1 MNRLQQLRHTL
12 DHRNVSLSAKV
23 TAMCAAAIVV
33 SLTLAFAVHIWL
45 DWSADRADFARDQL
59 KVAQSLAAAAGS
71 AVEERDG
78 RATAGAE
85 AIFDGDEAAVAASYI
100 SLTGESMAMARPGE
114 TAGRL
119 KALGVAQAQI
129 IDPPGSRFDVHVP
142 VFVQG
147 RRTGELVLI
156 ATEAEIEAAR
166 ERNMLSALTIVL
178 LGATLSGLGAQAL
191 VRALLGPLGELE
203 RAVGRV
209 ARTKNFAVRVTPRSN
224 DELGRLTRGFNALL
238 GELSGYD
245 GDLRRVLADL
255 TVAKDAA
262 EDANVMKSQFLANM
276 SHEIR
281 TPLNGVL
288 GMAQVMALT
297 PLDKT
302 QAEQLDVIRSSGAAL
317 LSVLNDLLDLSKI
330 EAGLMELEDAPFD
343 LADVAQGAYATFT
356 SIANASGVEFSMS
369 IDDEAQGMWR
379 GDSVRLRQV
388 LYNLISNALKFTSEG
403 EVCVDIRGEPS
414 PAGKAL
420 TISIRDTGIGIAADV
435 LPKLFHKFV
444 QADSSTTR
452 RFGGT
457 GLGLTICKQI
467 VELMGGTIGVESRL
481 GEGATFRV
489 RLPLTW
495 LGPAMPLPS
504 PPVLAER
511 DPQTSLEGLRVLAA
525 EDNATNQL
533 VLKTVLHS
541 LGLHPVIVENGRQAV
556 DAWAREHFDLVLM
569 DIQMPQM
576 DGLAATAEIR
586 RREAAAGVGRTPI
599 VALSANVMKDQ
610 VAEYLAAGMDAHLG
624 KPIQIAELYRAL
636 LAVRAG
642 RASAAGALEAA

>member
-78 RATAGAE
+78 RATARAE

-129 IDPPGSRFDVHVP
+129 VDPPGSRFDVHVP

-166 ERNMLSALTIVL
+166 ERNMLSALTIAL

-209 ARTKNFAVRVTPRSN
+209 AQTKNFAVRVTPRSN

-238 GELSGYD
+238 RELSGYD

-255 TVAKDAA
+255 IVAKDAA
-262 EDANVMKSQFLANM
+262 EEANVMKSQFLANM

-495 LGPAMPLPS
+495 LGEALPLPS

-556 DAWAREHFDLVLM
+556 EAWAREHFDLVLM